1 MRKET
6 PNYEEVARLLQK
18 RTDRLQADRQLRRI
32 METGGIVSF
41 ISDEIARAVAPLIQI
56 IALQQQALDTHQA
69 EIAQLEATVASS
81 YKIQEFHPTV
91 PPNDRD

>member
-6 PNYEEVARLLQK
+6 PNYEEVARLLQE
-18 RTDRLQADRQLRRI
+18 RIDRLQADRQLRKI

-56 IALQQQALDTHQA
+56 IALQQQALETHQA
-69 EIAQLEATVASS
+69 EIAKLGATVASLN
-81 YKIQEFHPTV
+81 ERPDFW
-91 PPNDRD
+91 RE